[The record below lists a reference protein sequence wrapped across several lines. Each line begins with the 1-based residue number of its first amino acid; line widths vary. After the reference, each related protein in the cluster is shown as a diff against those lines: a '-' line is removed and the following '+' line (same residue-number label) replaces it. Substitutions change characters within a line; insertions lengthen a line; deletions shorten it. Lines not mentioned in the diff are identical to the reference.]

1 MNRNHVLLV
10 LALMPNAAQ
19 AALNCFTVYG
29 PDNAVVYRSRE
40 SPIDLSRPISAAMD
54 EKFPGSHMV
63 WTRDDEPCR
72 EVDALSTLSRA
83 IQGDRLYR
91 SSGSALFT
99 AAPEARSGDLRPASQ
114 LLVPA
119 NRVRT
124 SASASHEGDEGA
136 DATASGAVATGHTR
150 ATTKPSGAR

>member
-10 LALMPNAAQ
+10 LALTSNAAH

-40 SPIDLSRPISAAMD
+40 SPVDLSRPISVAMS
-54 EKFPGSHMV
+54 EKFPGGHMV
-63 WTRDDEPCR
+63 WTRDDEACR
-72 EVDALSTLSRA
+72 EVDALSALSLA
-83 IQGDRLYR
+83 VQGDRLYR

-99 AAPEARSGDLRPASQ
+99 GAQEARAGDLRPASQ
-114 LLVPA
+114 QLPAA

-124 SASASHEGDEGA
+124 SASADMNVGA
-136 DATASGAVATGHTR
+136 EVKAGAALVAGSAR
-150 ATTKPSGAR
+150 ATTDRGGTR